1 MISVRL
7 DMDTEK
13 HLDRV
18 ASLLGLSRSELI
30 RKAIEKYLEKYERP
44 SPWELG
50 EKLFGRHGSGRTD
63 RAEDFTA
70 QKTSSETGGK

>member
-7 DMDTEK
+7 EQETEK

-30 RKAIEKYLEKYERP
+30 RQAIEKYIEKYQRP

-50 EKLFGRHGSGRTD
+50 ESLFGRHGSGRTD
-63 RAEDFTA
+63 RPEDFA
-70 QKTSSETGGK
+70 PKKTTRKDH